1 MLAHVREPLLHDP
14 EDLDLL
20 VGRERE
26 AGIDLQLHVE
36 LAVCGEDV
44 DVAPESRVEG
54 ALPLADERAR
64 IANRASCCARAAA
77 ALICVTLPSGAFPAS
92 SMLACVEIVK
102 RYWASPSWISRA
114 TRARSSATA
123 RPNSAKRIAR
133 HTPAIRTP

>member
-1 MLAHVREPLLHDP
+1 MLAHVREPLLDDP

-26 AGIDLQLHVE
+26 ARIDLQLHVE

-44 DVAPESRVEG
+44 DVAAESGVEG
-54 ALPLADERAR
+54 
-64 IANRASCCARAAA
+64 RAAA
-77 ALICVTLPSGAFPAS
+77 RRGEGEDREPRLLLRQGGRRLDLPTLPSGAFPAS